1 MLQAIHDNLK
11 GVFAIVILGVLA
23 VVFVF
28 WGVEFVSVG
37 GLTAAQGVEVNGT
50 DMNVA
55 EVRRDFQ
62 EQLTR
67 YQVALGDSNLPE
79 EVRERL
85 KQDVLEGAIRMELV
99 RQRTRSMRFR
109 ATNEEVLA
117 GLQEIPA
124 FHVEGKFSRDA
135 YYAALRAANIEPA
148 FFEAQQRELIAARQ
162 LDRGIYSSAF
172 VLPGEL
178 TRRQALIAEVREI
191 AWVVLPAA
199 QFSAGVK
206 IDEAVLADFYER
218 HKQEYRTEER
228 VNLRYVEL
236 DLATL
241 LPQVQVTDEA
251 LRAYYEDNIAQHA
264 TSERRRARHIL
275 ITADGDNA
283 ESRAKAAYDRAVAGE
298 DFAKLAGEL
307 SQDPGSAPNGGDLDW
322 AEKSFFVGPFAEAVW
337 SMQPGEIKGPV
348 RSEFGWHVIKLEE
361 IEASH
366 QQSFDEVREELESEY
381 RRANA
386 EELFGDLQ
394 EQLDTVSFE
403 AAGDLERVAT
413 DLALPVNALN
423 DFTHDGGGALGASPA
438 LIKAVFDANVLGGE
452 QLATV
457 QLGPGRVVA
466 IKVVAHAPPSERP
479 LQDVRGPVTE
489 ALRADLA
496 RQEAAARA
504 AAVVEALRSGT
515 AWAAA
520 TQPWAAGGD
529 GSTPRFVGRDDASVP
544 PAVSEA
550 VFKAGSAAA
559 GPRHGIASLASGDT
573 AIWVVNA
580 VMPGTLASL
589 PQEQRAE
596 TVRAAREQSAYQDS
610 AVYVHQLR
618 AEADVKINPRLFE

>member
-37 GLTAAQGVEVNGT
+37 GLTSAQGVEVNGT

-67 YQVALGDSNLPE
+67 YQVALGDSNLPD

-99 RQRTRSMRFR
+99 RQRTKSMRFR

-178 TRRQALIAEVREI
+178 ARRQALIAEVREI

-199 QFSAGVK
+199 QFSAGVT
-206 IDEAVLADFYER
+206 IDEAALADFYER

-307 SQDPGSAPNGGDLDW
+307 SQDPGSASNGGDLGW

-348 RSEFGWHVIKLEE
+348 RTEFGWHVIKLEE

-381 RRANA
+381 RRAKA

-423 DFTHDGGGALGASPA
+423 DFTRDGGGALGASPA
-438 LIKAVFDANVLGGE
+438 LIKAVFDANVLSGE

-466 IKVVAHAPPSERP
+466 IKVVAHAPPGERP

-520 TQPWAAGGD
+520 TRPWATGD

-550 VFKAGSAAA
+550 AFKAGSAAA
-559 GPRHGIASLASGDT
+559 GPRYGIASLASGDA

-589 PQEQRAE
+589 PQEQRVE

>member
-37 GLTAAQGVEVNGT
+37 GLTSAQGIEVNGT

-79 EVRERL
+79 ETRERL
-85 KQDVLEGAIRMELV
+85 KHDVLEGAIRMELV
-99 RQRTRSMRFR
+99 RQRTHSRRFR

-117 GLQEIPA
+117 SLREIPA
-124 FHVEGKFSRDA
+124 FQVEGKFSRDA

-178 TRRQALIAEVREI
+178 TRRQALSAEVREI

-199 QFSAGVK
+199 QFSAGVR
-206 IDEAVLADFYER
+206 IDEAALADFYER

-241 LPQVQVTDEA
+241 VPQVEVTDEA

-275 ITADGDNA
+275 ITAGADNT
-283 ESRAKAAYDRAVAGE
+283 ESRAKAAYDRAAAGE

-307 SQDPGSAPNGGDLDW
+307 SQDPGSAANGGDLGW
-322 AEKSFFVGPFAEAVW
+322 AEKSVFVGPFAEAVW

-361 IEASH
+361 IEASR

-381 RRANA
+381 RRAKA

-413 DLALPVNALN
+413 DLALPIQSLN
-423 DFTHDGGGALGASPA
+423 DFTHAGGGALGASPA
-438 LIKAVFDANVLGGE
+438 LIKAVFDATVLSGE
-452 QLATV
+452 QLATA

-466 IKVVAHAPPSERP
+466 IKVVAHAPPGERP
-479 LQDVRGPVTE
+479 LDDVRGPVTE
-489 ALRADLA
+489 ALRTDLA
-496 RQEAAARA
+496 RQGAAARA
-504 AAVVEALRSGT
+504 TALVEELRSGT
-515 AWAAA
+515 AWAVA
-520 TQPWAAGGD
+520 TRPWAAAD
-529 GSTPRFVGRDDASVP
+529 GSTPRFVGRDDPTVP
-544 PAVSEA
+544 PAVSA
-550 VFKAGSAAA
+550 AAFKAGSTAA
-559 GPRHGIASLASGDT
+559 GPRYGLASLASDDT

-589 PQEQRAE
+589 PQEQRVE
-596 TVRAAREQSAYQDS
+596 TVRSAREQSAYQDS